1 MILSVTLSKP
11 ISNIENFLDKP
22 YEKIKINL
30 KNSDGKISYFAQMFT
45 KTQVFHKHFSE
56 EELLDFLTK
65 TEGKI
70 FKNCVKKT
78 DSEEIT
84 ILANKKGKITTL
96 KKSIKNDDKIF
107 SNKKEKLYFARRKT
121 NSIFSFSRNY
131 DCRWKGYK
139 FKI

>member
-56 EELLDFLTK
+56 NELLDFLTK

-70 FKNCVKKT
+70 FKNCVKK
-78 DSEEIT
+78 
-84 ILANKKGKITTL
+84 NR
-96 KKSIKNDDKIF
+96 F
-107 SNKKEKLYFARRKT
+107 
-121 NSIFSFSRNY
+121 
-131 DCRWKGYK
+131 
-139 FKI
+139 